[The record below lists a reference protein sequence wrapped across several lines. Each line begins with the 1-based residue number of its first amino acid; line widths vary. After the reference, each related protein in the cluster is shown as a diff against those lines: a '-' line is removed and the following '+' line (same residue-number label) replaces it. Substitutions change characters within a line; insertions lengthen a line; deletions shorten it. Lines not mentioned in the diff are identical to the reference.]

1 MNFNIL
7 IYSFYGFSFHKIYTN
22 SAGLLFRLIESNSS
36 LINLIRELIY
46 IFQYGAMFNKMTFS
60 NINLSKKVLLIVVLL
75 FLKVMIRKTLRCN
88 IVSSEDLL
96 KLNDQ
101 CHLIRK
107 FSNFSQ
113 FYLFFIYLF
122 CFLILHCII
131 YTSYSKCV

>member
-22 SAGLLFRLIESNSS
+22 STGLLFRLIESNSS
-36 LINLIRELIY
+36 LINLSRQLIY
-46 IFQYGAMFNKMTFS
+46 IFQYGAMFKKMTFS

-75 FLKVMIRKTLRCN
+75 FLKLMIRKTLRCN